1 MDADDSSLQA
11 LERPGSGGI
20 HQWVYQSLRRSILC
34 GGFPPG
40 ERLTIRGL
48 AEKLGVSPMPVREAL
63 HRLTCEGAVAV
74 RGNRRVMIPE
84 MTPSRLKALYD
95 LRIVLES
102 HAALKAMPYVH
113 EAELLKLE
121 QLDRAVDASLKQPD
135 DVQSWTLANQA
146 FHRYLYQQN
155 PVPAAVPLIES
166 VWLQLGP
173 FLHLVLSGLSE
184 NYRIDRH
191 QEALEA
197 LRQHN
202 GFALQRAIEADI
214 RDGMASLESVQG
226 LESFFGC

>member
-1 MDADDSSLQA
+1 MDTDDSRLQT
-11 LERPGSGGI
+11 LERPDVGGI
-20 HQWVYQSLRRSILC
+20 NQWVYQSLRRNILC
-34 GGFPPG
+34 GGFAPG

-74 RGNRRVMIPE
+74 RNNRRVMIPE
-84 MTPSRLKALYD
+84 MTPPRLKALYD

-113 EAELLKLE
+113 ETELLELE
-121 QLDRAVDASLKQPD
+121 RLDRVVDESLSLPD

-146 FHRYLYQQN
+146 FHRYLYQQH
-155 PVPAAVPLIES
+155 PVPVTVPLIES

-173 FLHLVLSGLSE
+173 FLRLAQHGLSE
-184 NYRIDRH
+184 NYRVDRH

-226 LESFFGC
+226 LESFFG